1 VGQCAKQLPIPEL
14 MRAYMYLHGYRNLGA
29 AQDLLLSLKLPAGPC
44 GDCSSCPVKCV
55 NQWKVSDRIMDVVR
69 LREVPADLIA

>member
-1 VGQCAKQLPIPEL
+1 MSEKTAMGRREFLE
-14 MRAYMYLHGYRNLGA
+14 
-29 AQDLLLSLKLPAGPC
+29 STAGLC